1 MAGIKPTRCLRC
13 SLLPRRF
20 ISIFEKFCGVR
31 IFSPGLRPPRAPC
44 ILDGMNASEEQD
56 AIRIRDFL
64 AELCADLAPDFVV
77 IGGWAAYAH
86 GSGQLSLDGDAFIS
100 YPALGTLR
108 DLYEV
113 TPNHRMKKEQFRGP
127 TGHDIDLYVERLHGL
142 AVPFDEA
149 QACAQQRGGLLVICP
164 EHLTILKLKA
174 QAGRRGSGKGDKDA
188 LDLIFLWEK
197 GLADFEKPELLTTA
211 LEETDWKQL
220 AEIFADKRLTEMAC
234 EGNAWEAKAMRGRLA
249 ECLARARRG
258 ERP

>member
-1 MAGIKPTRCLRC
+1 MG
-13 SLLPRRF
+13 
-20 ISIFEKFCGVR
+20 
-31 IFSPGLRPPRAPC
+31 GLC
-44 ILDGMNASEEQD
+44 
-56 AIRIRDFL
+56 
-64 AELCADLAPDFVV
+64 
-77 IGGWAAYAH
+77 H

-149 QACAQQRGGLLVICP
+149 QACAQQRGGLRVVCP

-174 QAGRRGSGKGDKDA
+174 QADRRGSGKGDKDA

-197 GLADFEKPELLTTA
+197 GLADFERPELLTTA
-211 LEETDWKQL
+211 LEEPGWTQL
-220 AEIFADKRLTEMAC
+220 AEIFADKRLTEIAC
-234 EGNAWEAKAMRGRLA
+234 EGNAWEAKALRGRLA
-249 ECLARARRG
+249 ARIAQAKEGAR
-258 ERP
+258 P

>member
-1 MAGIKPTRCLRC
+1 
-13 SLLPRRF
+13 
-20 ISIFEKFCGVR
+20 
-31 IFSPGLRPPRAPC
+31 
-44 ILDGMNASEEQD
+44 MNASEEQD

-64 AELCADLAPDFVV
+64 VELCADLAPDFVV
-77 IGGWAAYAH
+77 IGGWAAFAH

-127 TGHDIDLYVERLHGL
+127 TGHDIDLYVERMHGL

-149 QACAQQRGGLLVICP
+149 QACAQHRGGLLVICP

-174 QAGRRGSGKGDKDA
+174 HAERRGSGKGDKDA
-188 LDLIFLWEK
+188 LDIIFLWEK
-197 GLADFEKPELLTTA
+197 GRGDFEKPELLTTA
-211 LEETDWKQL
+211 LEETDWTQL
-220 AEIFADKRLTEMAC
+220 AGIFADKRLAEIAC
-234 EGNAWEAKAMRGRLA
+234 AGNAWEAKALRGRLA
-249 ECLARARRG
+249 ASLARAREG

>member
-1 MAGIKPTRCLRC
+1 MNPD
-13 SLLPRRF
+13 
-20 ISIFEKFCGVR
+20 EKAEA
-31 IFSPGLRPPRAPC
+31 L
-44 ILDGMNASEEQD
+44 
-56 AIRIRDFL
+56 RIRDFL

-100 YPALGTLR
+100 YAALGTLR

-149 QACAQQRGGLLVICP
+149 QACAQQRGGLRVICP

-174 QAGRRGSGKGDKDA
+174 EADRRGSGKGDKDA
-188 LDLIFLWEK
+188 LDLIYLWEN
-197 GLADFEKPELLTTA
+197 GLADFEKPELLTLA
-211 LEETDWKQL
+211 LEAPQWTRL
-220 AEIFADKRLTEMAC
+220 REIFADKRLTEMAC
-234 EGNAWEAKAMRGRLA
+234 GGNGWEAKSLRARLA
-249 ECLARARRG
+249 ERLERARKG
-258 ERP
+258 GRP

>member
-1 MAGIKPTRCLRC
+1 
-13 SLLPRRF
+13 
-20 ISIFEKFCGVR
+20 
-31 IFSPGLRPPRAPC
+31 
-44 ILDGMNASEEQD
+44 MNADEQQD
-56 AIRIRDFL
+56 ALRIREFL
-64 AELCADLAPDFVV
+64 AEMCADLAPDFVV

-86 GSGQLSLDGDAFIS
+86 GSGQLSLDGDALIS
-100 YPALGTLR
+100 YAALGTLR

-174 QAGRRGSGKGDKDA
+174 EAARRGSGKGDKDA
-188 LDLIFLWEK
+188 LDIILLWEK
-197 GLADFEKPELLTTA
+197 GLADFAYPELLTTA
-211 LEETDWKQL
+211 LDAPDWTRL
-220 AEIFADKRLTEMAC
+220 GEILADKRLTEIAC
-234 EGNAWEAKAMRGRLA
+234 DGNAWEAKALRGRLGERA
-249 ECLARARRG
+249 ARARKG

>member
-1 MAGIKPTRCLRC
+1 
-13 SLLPRRF
+13 
-20 ISIFEKFCGVR
+20 
-31 IFSPGLRPPRAPC
+31 
-44 ILDGMNASEEQD
+44 MNPDEQ
-56 AIRIRDFL
+56 AEALRIRDFL

-100 YPALGTLR
+100 YAALGTLR

-149 QACAQQRGGLLVICP
+149 QACAQQRGGLRVICP

-174 QAGRRGSGKGDKDA
+174 EADRRGSGKGDKDA
-188 LDLIFLWEK
+188 LDLIYLWEN
-197 GLADFEKPELLTTA
+197 GLADFEKPELLTLA
-211 LEETDWKQL
+211 LEAPQWTRL
-220 AEIFADKRLTEMAC
+220 REIFADKRLTEIAC
-234 EGNAWEAKAMRGRLA
+234 DGNAWEAKALRGRLA
-249 ECLARARRG
+249 AGLARAREG